1 MFITKKHL
9 PRRAVLKAAG
19 VSLALPF
26 LDAMVPAGTALA
38 QTAAVPRLRTGFF
51 YIPHG
56 AIMGNTSH
64 GPSLDKWTP
73 SGSGATFKLSPIL
86 ASLEPYKKYVS
97 SFGNL
102 QNAATAGS
110 VHSFTPATWLSA
122 TRPDTG
128 APRAHMATTLD
139 QVIAKIIGQETPL
152 PSLEVAAETTVQS
165 AAGGGGY
172 YSTLSFRDAESPLPM
187 EPNPRKVF
195 LQLFG
200 EGDTPQER
208 ATINTRTSSL
218 LDLIL
223 EGTKSLKGNLGNGDR
238 AALDGYLESVREV
251 ERRTQKAGA
260 KDLSALTIPEAPVG
274 EQDAFAEQ
282 VKLMFDL
289 VALAYQADLTRV
301 ASYIMAAE
309 GTNRTVQPHRYSGF
323 LPSRLTPRQR
333 SDENR
338 KAGQDPDVAPR
349 AVCGLR
355 QEDGGD
361 ARRSGIAARSLDLHV
376 RIEHEQQRPTRQL
389 PGAEHRGWRR
399 QRQDEARWPA
409 YRAAG
414 AHADRESPPDAAS
427 EGRCRTRRVRRQH
440 GHDRGGLRV
449 MAVSLNRRD
458 VLKGALGVF
467 ATWTSS
473 RVLSAQQAFGGVR
486 RLTDQMTVVDGGG
499 SNVLAFFTGE
509 GFVLVD
515 GGAPKSFEKVM
526 ASLDA
531 NAKVNTLFNTH
542 HHVDQ
547 TGNNEMFSAGTK
559 IVAHKRTL
567 EWMSADHWIQADDRY
582 EKARPKVARP
592 TETFLASGSLNTGRR
607 ADRLRVPASGPYERR
622 YLCPLQECKR
632 SGGGRRGIAAAR
644 SRARLP
650 DRSVDRRARGCDGCP
665 PDARE

>member
-1 MFITKKHL
+1 MFITKKHI

-38 QTAAVPRLRTGFF
+38 QTAAVPKLRTGFF

-86 ASLEPYKKYVS
+86 ASLEPYKNYVS

-208 ATINTRTSSL
+208 ATISARTNSL
-218 LDLIL
+218 LDLIV
-223 EGTKSLKGNLGNGDR
+223 EGTRSLKGNLGSGDR
-238 AALDGYLESVREV
+238 AVLDGYLESVREV
-251 ERRTQKAGA
+251 ERRTQKAAA
-260 KDLSALTIPEAPVG
+260 KDLSAFTIPEAPVG
-274 EQDAFAEQ
+274 ELDSFPEQ

-309 GTNRTVQPHRYSGF
+309 GTNRTYNHIGISDSFHPVSHHAND
-323 LPSRLTPRQR
+323 LT
-333 SDENR
+333 
-338 KAGQDPDVAPR
+338 
-349 AVCGLR
+349 
-355 QEDGGD
+355 
-361 ARRSGIAARSLDLHV
+361 
-376 RIEHEQQRPTRQL
+376 RIEKLAKIQTWHLEQFA
-389 PGAEHRGWRR
+389 GFVKKMAET
-399 QRQDEARWPA
+399 PA
-409 YRAAG
+409 GEGSLLDHSIFMYG
-414 AHADRESPPDAAS
+414 SNMSNSDR
-427 EGRCRTRRVRRQH
+427 
-440 GHDRGGLRV
+440 HDHYPEP
-449 MAVSLNRRD
+449 NI
-458 VLKGALGVF
+458 
-467 ATWTSS
+467 
-473 RVLSAQQAFGGVR
+473 
-486 RLTDQMTVVDGGG
+486 VVGGG
-499 SNVLAFFTGE
+499 SGKMKLGGQHLVLRERTPIANLHLTLLQKVGVERDTFGDSTG
-509 GFVLVD
+509 
-515 GGAPKSFEKVM
+515 
-526 ASLDA
+526 
-531 NAKVNTLFNTH
+531 T
-542 HHVDQ
+542 
-547 TGNNEMFSAGTK
+547 
-559 IVAHKRTL
+559 
-567 EWMSADHWIQADDRY
+567 
-582 EKARPKVARP
+582 
-592 TETFLASGSLNTGRR
+592 
-607 ADRLRVPASGPYERR
+607 
-622 YLCPLQECKR
+622 
-632 SGGGRRGIAAAR
+632 IA
-644 SRARLP
+644 
-650 DRSVDRRARGCDGCP
+650 
-665 PDARE
+665 EI

>member
-1 MFITKKHL
+1 MFIAKKHI

-19 VSLALPF
+19 VSLALPL

-38 QTAAVPRLRTGFF
+38 QTAAVPKLRTGFF

-56 AIMGNTSH
+56 AIMGNTAH
-64 GPSLDKWTP
+64 GPAMDRWTP

-208 ATINTRTSSL
+208 ATISARTNSL

-223 EGTKSLKGNLGNGDR
+223 EGTKSLKSTLGNGDKVV
-238 AALDGYLESVREV
+238 LDGYLESVREV
-251 ERRTQKAGA
+251 ERRTQKAAA
-260 KDLSALTIPEAPVG
+260 KDLSAFTIPEAPVG
-274 EQDAFAEQ
+274 ELDAFAEQ

-309 GTNRTVQPHRYSGF
+309 GTNRTYNHIGIPDSFHPVSHHAND
-323 LPSRLTPRQR
+323 LT
-333 SDENR
+333 
-338 KAGQDPDVAPR
+338 
-349 AVCGLR
+349 
-355 QEDGGD
+355 
-361 ARRSGIAARSLDLHV
+361 
-376 RIEHEQQRPTRQL
+376 RIEKLVKIQTWHLEQFA
-389 PGAEHRGWRR
+389 GFIKKMAETPDGQGSLLDHSMFMYGSNMSNS
-399 QRQDEARWPA
+399 
-409 YRAAG
+409 
-414 AHADRESPPDAAS
+414 DR
-427 EGRCRTRRVRRQH
+427 
-440 GHDRGGLRV
+440 HD
-449 MAVSLNRRD
+449 NYPEPNI
-458 VLKGALGVF
+458 
-467 ATWTSS
+467 
-473 RVLSAQQAFGGVR
+473 
-486 RLTDQMTVVDGGG
+486 VVGGG
-499 SNVLAFFTGE
+499 SGKLRLGGQHLVLPERTPIANLHLTLLQKVGVERDTFGDSTG
-509 GFVLVD
+509 
-515 GGAPKSFEKVM
+515 
-526 ASLDA
+526 
-531 NAKVNTLFNTH
+531 T
-542 HHVDQ
+542 
-547 TGNNEMFSAGTK
+547 
-559 IVAHKRTL
+559 I
-567 EWMSADHWIQADDRY
+567 ADI
-582 EKARPKVARP
+582 
-592 TETFLASGSLNTGRR
+592 
-607 ADRLRVPASGPYERR
+607 
-622 YLCPLQECKR
+622 
-632 SGGGRRGIAAAR
+632 
-644 SRARLP
+644 
-650 DRSVDRRARGCDGCP
+650 
-665 PDARE
+665 

>member
-1 MFITKKHL
+1 MFITKQHL

-38 QTAAVPRLRTGFF
+38 QTAAVPKLRTGFF

-128 APRAHMATTLD
+128 APRAHMAITLD

-208 ATINTRTSSL
+208 ATINTRTNSL

-238 AALDGYLESVREV
+238 AVLDGYLESVREV
-251 ERRTQKAGA
+251 ERRTQKAAA
-260 KDLSALTIPEAPVG
+260 KDLSAFTIPEAPVG
-274 EQDAFAEQ
+274 ELDSFAEQ

-309 GTNRTVQPHRYSGF
+309 GTNRTYNHIGIPDSFHPVSHHAND
-323 LPSRLTPRQR
+323 LT
-333 SDENR
+333 
-338 KAGQDPDVAPR
+338 
-349 AVCGLR
+349 
-355 QEDGGD
+355 
-361 ARRSGIAARSLDLHV
+361 
-376 RIEHEQQRPTRQL
+376 RIEKLAKIQTWHLEQFA
-389 PGAEHRGWRR
+389 GFVKKMAETPDGEGSLLDHSMFMYGSNMSNS
-399 QRQDEARWPA
+399 
-409 YRAAG
+409 
-414 AHADRESPPDAAS
+414 DR
-427 EGRCRTRRVRRQH
+427 
-440 GHDRGGLRV
+440 HD
-449 MAVSLNRRD
+449 NYPEPNI
-458 VLKGALGVF
+458 
-467 ATWTSS
+467 
-473 RVLSAQQAFGGVR
+473 
-486 RLTDQMTVVDGGG
+486 VVGGG
-499 SNVLAFFTGE
+499 NG
-509 GFVLVD
+509 
-515 GGAPKSFEKVM
+515 
-526 ASLDA
+526 
-531 NAKVNTLFNTH
+531 
-542 HHVDQ
+542 
-547 TGNNEMFSAGTK
+547 K
-559 IVAHKRTL
+559 I
-567 EWMSADHWIQADDRY
+567 
-582 EKARPKVARP
+582 
-592 TETFLASGSLNTGRR
+592 
-607 ADRLRVPASGPYERR
+607 RL
-622 YLCPLQECKR
+622 
-632 SGGGRRGIAAAR
+632 GGRHIVLPERTPIANLHLTLLQKVGVERDTFGDSTGTIA
-644 SRARLP
+644 
-650 DRSVDRRARGCDGCP
+650 DV
-665 PDARE
+665 

>member
-1 MFITKKHL
+1 MFITKKHI

-38 QTAAVPRLRTGFF
+38 QTAAVPKLRTGFF

-73 SGSGATFKLSPIL
+73 SGSGATFTLSPIL

-223 EGTKSLKGNLGNGDR
+223 EGTTRLKGNLGNGDR
-238 AALDGYLESVREV
+238 AVLDGYLESVREV
-251 ERRTQKAGA
+251 ERRTQKAAA
-260 KDLSALTIPEAPVG
+260 KDLSAFTIPEAPVG
-274 EQDAFAEQ
+274 ELDSFADQ
-282 VKLMFDL
+282 VTLMFDL
-289 VALAYQADLTRV
+289 IALAYQADLTRV

-309 GTNRTVQPHRYSGF
+309 GTNRTYNHIGIPDSFHPVSHHAND
-323 LPSRLTPRQR
+323 LT
-333 SDENR
+333 
-338 KAGQDPDVAPR
+338 
-349 AVCGLR
+349 
-355 QEDGGD
+355 
-361 ARRSGIAARSLDLHV
+361 
-376 RIEHEQQRPTRQL
+376 RIEKLAKIQTWHLEQFA
-389 PGAEHRGWRR
+389 GFVKKMAETPDGQGSLLDHSIFMYGSNMSNS
-399 QRQDEARWPA
+399 
-409 YRAAG
+409 
-414 AHADRESPPDAAS
+414 DR
-427 EGRCRTRRVRRQH
+427 
-440 GHDRGGLRV
+440 HD
-449 MAVSLNRRD
+449 NYPEPNI
-458 VLKGALGVF
+458 
-467 ATWTSS
+467 
-473 RVLSAQQAFGGVR
+473 
-486 RLTDQMTVVDGGG
+486 VVGGG
-499 SNVLAFFTGE
+499 NGKMRLGGQHVVLPERTPIANLHLTLLQKVGVERDRFGDSTG
-509 GFVLVD
+509 
-515 GGAPKSFEKVM
+515 
-526 ASLDA
+526 
-531 NAKVNTLFNTH
+531 T
-542 HHVDQ
+542 
-547 TGNNEMFSAGTK
+547 
-559 IVAHKRTL
+559 I
-567 EWMSADHWIQADDRY
+567 AD
-582 EKARPKVARP
+582 V
-592 TETFLASGSLNTGRR
+592 
-607 ADRLRVPASGPYERR
+607 
-622 YLCPLQECKR
+622 
-632 SGGGRRGIAAAR
+632 
-644 SRARLP
+644 
-650 DRSVDRRARGCDGCP
+650 
-665 PDARE
+665 